1 MTEKAFLDDAY
12 LRECEATV
20 LEVNDRGGIV
30 LDRTN
35 FYATSGGQ
43 PGDLGVLEIE
53 GLGEVPVATTVY
65 GEDRTQIV
73 HVPAEGTALPE
84 PGMPVLCRLDWET
97 RHKHMRMHTCLHL
110 LCSVLQYPVTGGS
123 IGAESSR
130 LDFDIEDASL
140 ADKDEIT
147 ERLNRLIGEDHA
159 VTQRWISDEE
169 LMAQPELVRTMA
181 VKPPMG
187 SGQVRLVEIGGGGE
201 IDVQPCGGTHVTS
214 TAEIGAVMV
223 QKIEKKG
230 RQNRRV
236 RIAFAA

>member
-1 MTEKAFLDDAY
+1 MTDKTFLQDAY
-12 LRECEATV
+12 LRDCEARV
-20 LEVNDRGGIV
+20 VEVNDRGGIV
-30 LDRTN
+30 LERTN

-43 PGDLGVLEIE
+43 PGDAGVLEIE
-53 GLGEVPVATTVY
+53 GLGDVPIATTVY

-73 HVPAEGTALPE
+73 HVPTEGGKLPNA
-84 PGMPVLCRLDWET
+84 GDAVLCRLDWDL

-140 ADKDEIT
+140 ADKEQIT
-147 ERLNRLIGEDHA
+147 EELNALISADHA
-159 VTQRWISDEE
+159 VSDRWISDEE
-169 LMAQPELVRTMA
+169 LLAQPDLVRTMA

-187 SGQVRLVEIGGGGE
+187 TGQVRLVEIGNGE
-201 IDVQPCGGTHVTS
+201 IDLQPCGGTHVRS
-214 TAEIGAVMV
+214 TAEIGSVIV

>member
-1 MTEKAFLDDAY
+1 MTEKAFLENAY
-12 LRECEATV
+12 LRQCEARV
-20 LEVNDRGGIV
+20 VGINERGGIV

-43 PGDLGVLEIE
+43 PGDAGVLEVE
-53 GLGEVPVATTVY
+53 GLGEVAVATTVY
-65 GEDRTQIV
+65 GEDREEIV
-73 HVPAEGTALPE
+73 HVPAEGAGLPE
-84 PGMPVLCRLDWET
+84 PGAAVLCKLDWDL

-110 LCSVLQYPVTGGS
+110 LCSVLHYPVTGGS

-130 LDFDIEDASL
+130 LDFDIEEAGI
-140 ADKDEIT
+140 ADKEEIT
-147 ERLNRLIGEDHA
+147 EALNTLIRQDHA
-159 VTQRWISDEE
+159 VSQRWISDEE
-169 LMAQPELVRTMA
+169 LLAQPDLVRTMA

-187 SGQVRLVEIGGGGE
+187 TGRVRLVEIAGGE
-201 IDVQPCGGTHVTS
+201 VDLQPCGGTHVAS
-214 TAEIGAVMV
+214 TAEIGPVMV

>member
-12 LRECEATV
+12 LRECEARV
-20 LEVNDRGGIV
+20 IEINDRGGIV

-43 PGDLGVLEIE
+43 PGDAGVLEIE
-53 GLGEVPVATTVY
+53 GLGEIAVATAVY
-65 GEDRTQIV
+65 GEDRSQIV
-73 HVPAEGTALPE
+73 HVPSEGATLPE
-84 PGMPVLCRLDWET
+84 PGAAVLCRLDWDT
-97 RHKHMRMHTCLHL
+97 RHRHMRMHTCLHL

-140 ADKDEIT
+140 ADKEEIT
-147 ERLNRLIGEDHA
+147 AELNALVQGDHA
-159 VTQRWISDEE
+159 VADRWITDEE
-169 LMAQPELVRTMA
+169 LLAHPDLVRTMA

-187 SGQVRLVEIGGGGE
+187 TGRVRLVEIGGG
-201 IDVQPCGGTHVTS
+201 DVDLQPCGGTHVAS
-214 TAEIGAVMV
+214 TAEIGPVMV

>member
-1 MTEKAFLDDAY
+1 MTDKAFLDDAY
-12 LRECEATV
+12 LRECEARV
-20 LEVNDRGGIV
+20 LEINDRGGIV
-30 LDRTN
+30 LDQTN

-43 PGDLGVLEIE
+43 PGDTGVLVIE
-53 GLGEVPVATTVY
+53 GVGEVPVATAVY
-65 GEDRTQIV
+65 GEDRSQIV
-73 HVPAEGTALPE
+73 HVPAEGATLPE
-84 PGMPVLCRLDWET
+84 PGAAVLCRLDWDQ

-140 ADKDEIT
+140 ADKEQIAA
-147 ERLNRLIGEDHA
+147 ELNALIEGDHA
-159 VTQRWISDEE
+159 VADRWITDEE
-169 LMAQPELVRTMA
+169 LLAQPELVRTMA
-181 VKPPMG
+181 VKPPIG
-187 SGQVRLVEIGGGGE
+187 TGRVRLVEIGGGE
-201 IDVQPCGGTHVTS
+201 IDLQPCGGTHVAS
-214 TAEIGAVMV
+214 TAEIGPVMV

>member
-1 MTEKAFLDDAY
+1 MTDKAFLEDAY
-12 LRECEATV
+12 MRECEARV
-20 LEVNDRGGIV
+20 VEVNDRGGIV
-30 LDRTN
+30 LERTN

-43 PGDLGVLEIE
+43 PGDAGVLEIE
-53 GLGEVPVATTVY
+53 GLGEIPIATAVY

-73 HVPAEGTALPE
+73 HVPAEGSTLPA
-84 PGMPVLCRLDWET
+84 PGAPVLCKLDWDQ
-97 RHKHMRMHTCLHL
+97 RHRHMRMHTCLHL

-140 ADKDEIT
+140 ADKEQIADDI
-147 ERLNRLIGEDHA
+147 NALIAAGHA
-159 VTQRWISDEE
+159 VTDRWITDAE
-169 LMAQPELVRTMA
+169 LMAQPDLVRTMA

-187 SGQVRLVEIGGGGE
+187 SGRVRLVEIGGGE
-201 IDVQPCGGTHVTS
+201 IDLQPCGGTHVAS
-214 TAEIGAVMV
+214 TAEIGSVMV

>member
-1 MTEKAFLDDAY
+1 MMTEKMFLEDAY
-12 LRECEATV
+12 QRECEARV
-20 LEVNDRGGIV
+20 LDVNDRGGIV
-30 LDRTN
+30 LERTN

-43 PGDLGVLEIE
+43 PGDVGVLEIE
-53 GLGEVPVATTVY
+53 GLGEVKVATTVY

-73 HVPAEGTALPE
+73 HVPAEGSDLPE
-84 PGMPVLCRLDWET
+84 PGAAVLCKLDWNQ

-140 ADKDEIT
+140 ADKEQIT
-147 ERLNRLIGEDHA
+147 DQLNDLIAGDHG
-159 VTQRWISDEE
+159 VTQRWITDEE
-169 LMAQPELVRTMA
+169 LMAQPDLVRTMA

-187 SGQVRLVEIGGGGE
+187 TGKVRLIEIGGGE
-201 IDVQPCGGTHVTS
+201 IDLQPCGGTHVAS
-214 TAEIGAVMV
+214 TAEIGRVMV